1 MPQVKFVN
9 EKKSIEV
16 PQGAN
21 LRKEALKAGVDLYP
35 GMHKYLN
42 CRGFGQCASCRVYI
56 TKGEENVSRQG
67 IFEKLRLLLGPLTFF
82 ARLGHEKD
90 LRLACQCRVNGDVEV
105 VTQPQ
110 MNLYG
115 EKFWG

>member
-1 MPQVKFVN
+1 MPQVKFVK
-9 EKKSIEV
+9 EKKTIEV
-16 PQGAN
+16 PPGAN
-21 LRKEALKAGVDLYP
+21 LRKEALKAGIDLYP

-42 CRGFGQCASCRVYI
+42 CHGFGQCASCRVQI
-56 TKGEENVSRQG
+56 TKGDENVSRQG

-90 LRLACQCRVNGDVEV
+90 LRLACRCRVNGDVEV
-105 VTQPQ
+105 QTQPQ